1 MQADITRCV
10 ELGPSSRRRESRS
23 YYRMHLYIRVFELY
37 VAAIDIPH
45 SVTRPPRAAAG
56 AAAGAVVVPR
66 RVGPLRGCVAL
77 SLQACPLSTPSRL
90 SESRT
95 QRFWVLGSYVAVGSR
110 DPSCGHGSRAPD
122 TSSPP
127 ALLPSTRFTPSAHRA
142 LFRATRRTGRRSS
155 PARYLGVDIR
165 CNGSDEM
172 VIIAPRSKSIYLS
185 TCLTDGGRAGN

>member
-45 SVTRPPRAAAG
+45 SVTRDVRRAPPRGRLRCGGRA
-56 AAAGAVVVPR
+56 R
-66 RVGPLRGCVAL
+66 RVDGLCRLTSPYSRPA
-77 SLQACPLSTPSRL
+77 PSRL

-122 TSSPP
+122 TTARRLHSCPLRVLPP
-127 ALLPSTRFTPSAHRA
+127 PLTARSFGRHAGRDAAARRRDISA
-142 LFRATRRTGRRSS
+142 
-155 PARYLGVDIR
+155 
-165 CNGSDEM
+165 
-172 VIIAPRSKSIYLS
+172 SIYGVMDQMRWL
-185 TCLTDGGRAGN
+185 L

>member
-23 YYRMHLYIRVFELY
+23 HYRIHLYIRVFELY
-37 VAAIDIPH
+37 VAAINIPH

-56 AAAGAVVVPR
+56 AAAVRWSCPSSSPCVPYR
-66 RVGPLRGCVAL
+66 PA
-77 SLQACPLSTPSRL
+77 PSRL

-95 QRFWVLGSYVAVGSR
+95 QRFWVLGSHVAVGSR

-127 ALLPSTRFTPSAHRA
+127 ALLPSTRFTLSAHRA

-185 TCLTDGGRAGN
+185 ILPRCLTDGGRAGN

>member
-56 AAAGAVVVPR
+56 AAAVRRVVPAG
-66 RVGPLRGCVAL
+66 RVEGCV
-77 SLQACPLSTPSRL
+77 SPCPYRPAPSRL

-122 TSSPP
+122 TTARRLHSCPLRVLPP
-127 ALLPSTRFTPSAHRA
+127 PLTARSFGRHAGRDAAARRRDISA
-142 LFRATRRTGRRSS
+142 
-155 PARYLGVDIR
+155 
-165 CNGSDEM
+165 
-172 VIIAPRSKSIYLS
+172 SIYGVMDQMRWL
-185 TCLTDGGRAGN
+185 L

>member
-23 YYRMHLYIRVFELY
+23 HYRIHLYIRVFELY
-37 VAAIDIPH
+37 VAAINIPH

-56 AAAGAVVVPR
+56 AAAVRWSCPSSSPCVPYR
-66 RVGPLRGCVAL
+66 PA
-77 SLQACPLSTPSRL
+77 PSRL

-95 QRFWVLGSYVAVGSR
+95 QRFWVLGSHVAVGSR

-127 ALLPSTRFTPSAHRA
+127 ALLRSCPLRFLPPPLTARSFGRHAGRDAAARRRDISA
-142 LFRATRRTGRRSS
+142 
-155 PARYLGVDIR
+155 
-165 CNGSDEM
+165 
-172 VIIAPRSKSIYLS
+172 SIYGVMDQMRWL
-185 TCLTDGGRAGN
+185 L